1 MPAPTTASSTPLAP
15 NGAKPPD
22 PLLGLALMPVG
33 PGAPMLQFPVC
44 HLNSR
49 TTMASTGMMSF
60 HHMIPLLI
68 LESQPM
74 PKKLMNVKL
83 ASSTTVMNKPSPVG
97 TPVVGLKIAGHQ

>member
-22 PLLGLALMPVG
+22 PLMCSSPLTIG
-33 PGAPMLQFPVC
+33 PGPPAVQFPEC

-49 TTMASTGMMSF
+49 TTMASTRMMSF
-60 HHMIPLLI
+60 HHMRVLLT

-83 ASSTTVMNKPSPVG
+83 ASSTTVRNRPSPVAML
-97 TPVVGLKIAGHQ
+97 VVGL